1 MIEARRAALVMIDM
15 QNGFIAPSSALCV
28 PGAAATVGACADALA
43 AARRQGMEVVHVR
56 RAYAADG
63 SDVEPV
69 RHGAWLAG
77 GRPLCVEGDD
87 PSSLDCPDVLTPA
100 DGERVL
106 LKPRFSAF
114 FGTPLDR
121 ALRRAGV
128 DAVVL
133 TGTALPNCV
142 RSTAYDAL
150 SLNYNVAVVSDATSS
165 RTPTWPPSASTCWT
179 SPSSPPR
186 ASLPCPTRWQ
196 AGPAAA
202 RRPSRAPER
211 PVGRSAVLVSGPFS
225 AARPRSRRREDGAAR
240 QLRRL

>member
-1 MIEARRAALVMIDM
+1 M
-15 QNGFIAPSSALCV
+15 
-28 PGAAATVGACADALA
+28 
-43 AARRQGMEVVHVR
+43 R

-114 FGTPLDR
+114 FGTSLDR
-121 ALRRAGV
+121 VLRRAGV

-165 RTPTWPPSASTCWT
+165 RTPEAQAANLADLAAIGAYVLDVAELAAQGLAAMPDALAGWP
-179 SPSSPPR
+179 
-186 ASLPCPTRWQ
+186 
-196 AGPAAA
+196 G
-202 RRPSRAPER
+202 SR
-211 PVGRSAVLVSGPFS
+211 
-225 AARPRSRRREDGAAR
+225 
-240 QLRRL
+240 

>member
-77 GRPLCVEGDD
+77 GRPICVEGDD

-114 FGTPLDR
+114 FGTSLDR
-121 ALRRAGV
+121 VLRRAGV

-165 RTPTWPPSASTCWT
+165 RTPEAQAANLADLAAIGAYVLDVAELAAQGLAAMPDALAGWP
-179 SPSSPPR
+179 
-186 ASLPCPTRWQ
+186 
-196 AGPAAA
+196 G
-202 RRPSRAPER
+202 SR
-211 PVGRSAVLVSGPFS
+211 
-225 AARPRSRRREDGAAR
+225 
-240 QLRRL
+240 